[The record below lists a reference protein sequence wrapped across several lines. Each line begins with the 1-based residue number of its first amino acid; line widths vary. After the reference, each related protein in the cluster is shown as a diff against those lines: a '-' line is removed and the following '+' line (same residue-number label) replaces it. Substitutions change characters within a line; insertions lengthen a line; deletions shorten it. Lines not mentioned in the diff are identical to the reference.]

1 MFALDLLCVPLARL
15 VLVGI
20 EMPGVRAPSIGVI
33 APDAKRLEQP
43 FELQK
48 HLILR
53 PATDI
58 RQDFARLVIKRM
70 PQPALLVLLPH
81 LGPHLIDFRFINSL
95 DHHVYIIRMQGFE
108 ELLVHQAERRPFFF
122 NVLMT
127 VVGLIFNTRAVSRIP
142 LPLRLIS
149 MICSLIAGARPL

>member
-1 MFALDLLCVPLARL
+1 MFALDLLRVPLAWL

-20 EMPGVRAPSIGVI
+20 EMQGVRAPIIGVI
-33 APDAKRLEQP
+33 ARDAKRLEQR

-48 HLILR
+48 HLILP

-58 RQDFARLVIKRM
+58 RQHLACLVIDRM
-70 PQPALLVLLPH
+70 PQPARCGLLLHV
-81 LGPHLIDFRFINSL
+81 GPHLIDFRFLNSL
-95 DHHVYIIRMQGFE
+95 DHYVHLVRMQSVE
-108 ELLVHQAERRPFFF
+108 ERLVHRGEFRLFFF

-127 VVGLIFNTRAVSRIP
+127 VVVLIFNTRAVSRIP

-149 MICSLIAGARPL
+149 TICSLIAGARPL